1 MSRETPSLIMPH
13 VVFVVVFMLVSSLA
27 AAKLEAGNKAL
38 AGQMCPSGSFVIGF
52 DSAGDIVCSEPGGN
66 GAKNPG
72 KIAAASTAA
81 AATPEAPAAEAPPP
95 AAASTAAAPA
105 VATPAAGPVI
115 SDVEPSSVLYG
126 TRELTITVLGSGFSA
141 DSMIEFAGTTYTPS
155 VNPEGTRLEAT
166 VATRDL
172 TMGRYAV
179 TVSNGSGVKT
189 TLKKALVVY

>member
-1 MSRETPSLIMPH
+1 MFRETPSLIMSPAA
-13 VVFVVVFMLVSSLA
+13 FVVVFMLVSSLA
-27 AAKLEAGNKAL
+27 AAELEAGNKAL
-38 AGQMCPSGSFVIGF
+38 AGQMCPGGSFVIGF
-52 DSAGDIVCSEPGGN
+52 DSEGDIVCSEPGGN
-66 GAKNPG
+66 GAVNTG
-72 KIAAASTAA
+72 EIAAASAAA

-105 VATPAAGPVI
+105 VATPTAGPVI
-115 SDVEPSSVLYG
+115 SDVEPSSLLYG

-155 VNPEGTRLEAT
+155 VNHEGTRLEAT

-172 TMGRYAV
+172 TMGRYAITV
-179 TVSNGSGVKT
+179 TSGSGVKT

>member
-1 MSRETPSLIMPH
+1 M
-13 VVFVVVFMLVSSLA
+13 
-27 AAKLEAGNKAL
+27 
-38 AGQMCPSGSFVIGF
+38 
-52 DSAGDIVCSEPGGN
+52 SAGD
-66 GAKNPG
+66 
-72 KIAAASTAA
+72 ASNFGEIT
-81 AATPEAPAAEAPPP
+81 
-95 AAASTAAAPA
+95 
-105 VATPAAGPVI
+105 GL
-115 SDVEPSSVLYG
+115 SDLDQMERVEVVRGPSSVLYG